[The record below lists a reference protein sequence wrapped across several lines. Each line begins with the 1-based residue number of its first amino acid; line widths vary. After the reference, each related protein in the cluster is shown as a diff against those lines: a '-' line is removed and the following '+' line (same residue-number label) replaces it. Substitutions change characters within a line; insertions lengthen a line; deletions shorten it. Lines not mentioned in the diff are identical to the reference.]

1 MSSKNNQFQQLSQ
14 SKVIAI
20 LRCEKVDS
28 LVDVAKALLEG
39 GIRIMEVTFTVP
51 KALQIIEAVADQLG
65 DQILLGAGTVLDTAT
80 ARSAM
85 LAGAEFFVSPGTSLE
100 VIQTCRTY
108 DKMVIPGAMTPTEV
122 LTAWQAGCDAVKI
135 FPSDC
140 LGPKHIKALK
150 GPLPQIPLIP
160 TGGINAENAREF
172 MDAGALAVGVGGSLA
187 PKSAIERGDL
197 DMIRNNAAELCKSL
211 Q

>member
-197 DMIRNNAAELCKSL
+197 DMIRNNAADLCKSL

>member
-197 DMIRNNAAELCKSL
+197 DMIRNNAAELCNSL

>member
-1 MSSKNNQFQQLSQ
+1 LSSKNNQFQQLSQ

>member
-172 MDAGALAVGVGGSLA
+172 MDARALAVGVGGSLA

>member
-1 MSSKNNQFQQLSQ
+1 MSSKNSQFQQLSQ

-65 DQILLGAGTVLDTAT
+65 DQILLGAGTVLDAAT

-140 LGPKHIKALK
+140 LGSKHIKALK